1 MLNTDVLDSIN
12 FSIEETSDSTDN
24 TLDIILLGKDIR
36 MNRDE

>member
-12 FSIEETSDSTDN
+12 FSIEETSDSTDS
-24 TLDIILLGKDIR
+24 TSDIIKDIR